1 MQGELERLR
10 NGMRLVSGAVS
21 AFAEATS
28 DYQRLLT
35 IVARSAAEAIG
46 DICTVMLLDEA
57 GDLHTRAL
65 FTTDPSV
72 EHYLT
77 ALVGSPIRAG
87 EPSMAWHV
95 MTTGTALFVPAFDL
109 AAAKD
114 RMAARNHE
122 LFTTIGVHSLIV
134 VPMRVRGVALGVVAM
149 WRHRAERPSYDNLDL
164 ELAQDL
170 ANHAALAIS
179 NARLVEA
186 LRTSEQVHKAQLD
199 GVRANR
205 FLDAIIEHIPDMV
218 FVKDADRLA
227 FTRFNLAGEQLLGVP
242 RSALIGKTDFDLF
255 PAEEAAFFQAK
266 DRETLAAR
274 KLVEIAEEPIQTKN
288 GMRWLHTKKVP
299 ILDEDGTPLYLLG
312 ISHDITARKVADE
325 QLRAAK
331 DQADV
336 ASAELE
342 AFSYSV
348 AHDLRAPLRGIDGFS
363 QALLDDYGD
372 RLDEVGRG
380 YLIRVRRLAQ
390 RMAELIDDL
399 LALSR
404 VTRAD
409 LVFQSV
415 DLTALTQ
422 AAVSRLQRLEP
433 ERSVEVLVAQG
444 LVVQADA
451 RLLSIALDNLL
462 GNAWKFTSKVAAA
475 RIELGS
481 EVTETGVRYFVRDN
495 GAGFDN
501 QYAHKLFGV
510 FQRLHTEAEFPGTG
524 IGLATVARI
533 IHRHR
538 GRVWASGVLG
548 NGATFYFTL
557 GDPETHE

>member
-1 MQGELERLR
+1 MEQELERLR
-10 NGMRLVSGAVS
+10 NGMRLLSGAVS

-28 DYQRLLT
+28 DYERLLT
-35 IVARSAAEAIG
+35 TVARSAAETIG
-46 DICTVMLLDEA
+46 DVCVVVLLDEA
-57 GDLHTRAL
+57 GNLHPRAR
-65 FTTDPSV
+65 FTTDPAV
-72 EHYLT
+72 EHHLT
-77 ALVGSPIRAG
+77 AFLDAPIRAG
-87 EPSMAWHV
+87 EPSMLWNV
-95 MTTGTALFVPAFDL
+95 MTTAESLVIPRLALVAMEGRVVPRSIQVL
-109 AAAKD
+109 Q
-114 RMAARNHE
+114 
-122 LFTTIGVHSLIV
+122 TIGVHSLIL
-134 VPMRVRGVALGVVAM
+134 VPMRVRGLSLGVIGL
-149 WRHRAERPSYDNLDL
+149 WRHLGDRSYDDVDL

-186 LRTSEQVHKAQLD
+186 LRASEQVRKAQQD

-218 FVKDADRLA
+218 FVKDAVHLA

-242 RSALIGKTDFDLF
+242 RSALIGKTDLDLF
-255 PAEEAAFFQAK
+255 PAEQAGFFQAK
-266 DRETLAAR
+266 DRETLAG
-274 KLVEIAEEPIQTKN
+274 KQLVEIAEEPIETAAGK
-288 GMRWLHTKKVP
+288 RWLHTKKVP
-299 ILDEDGTPLYLLG
+299 ILDDDGTPLYLLG
-312 ISHDITARKVADE
+312 ISHDITARKLADE

-331 DQADV
+331 VQAE
-336 ASAELE
+336 AANQELE

-372 RLDEVGRG
+372 RLDEDGRG
-380 YLIRVRRLAQ
+380 YLDRVRKLAQ

-409 LVFQSV
+409 LTVENV
-415 DLTALTQ
+415 DLSALVH
-422 AAVSRLQRLEP
+422 AAVARLQRLEP
-433 ERSVEVLVAQG
+433 ERSLEVVVAPG
-444 LVVQADA
+444 LMVKADE

-462 GNAWKFTSKVAAA
+462 GNAWKFTSKVAIP

-481 EVTETGVRYFVRDN
+481 EDTDAGVRYFVRDN
-495 GAGFDN
+495 GAGFDR

-510 FQRLHTEAEFPGTG
+510 FQRLHTEAEFSGTG
-524 IGLATVARI
+524 IGLATVSRI

-538 GRVWASGVLG
+538 GRVSAESELG
-548 NGATFYFTL
+548 AGATFYFTL
-557 GDPETHE
+557 GNLEIP